1 MRRPILILTFLLYAV
16 TAAAEGESAPPA
28 ASASAAGAPA
38 SAAGAPA
45 SAAEAPASAAEAP
58 ASAAVAPA
66 SAAEAPAS
74 AAESPETT
82 SGVEVAPPAAASAAP
97 ETGDDTYKL
106 KIQELEARVN
116 ELKEQIFRS
125 KSRLAILKETVLAS
139 SIAGAEARVVHRNEM
154 GSSFKLEKVTYS
166 LDGAQIFSRTDSE
179 GKLDGQEQIEIF
191 SGPIVPGNHLVSVVM
206 VYRGNGYG
214 IFSYLNG
221 YVFTLRSSY
230 TFRAEEGKLTRLGVV
245 GFEKGGV
252 TTDLKDRPAIRFDTE
267 LVDSRKAQ
275 QASEKRDGEDR

>member
-1 MRRPILILTFLLYAV
+1 MCRPILFVLFLLYAA
-16 TAAAEGESAPPA
+16 TAAAQGDAAPA
-28 ASASAAGAPA
+28 ATSAPA
-38 SAAGAPA
+38 SAAAPA
-45 SAAEAPASAAEAP
+45 DGA
-58 ASAAVAPA
+58 
-66 SAAEAPAS
+66 
-74 AAESPETT
+74 T
-82 SGVEVAPPAAASAAP
+82 STGVEVAPPATTSAAP

-106 KIQELEARVN
+106 KVQELETRVN

-139 SIAGAEARVVHRNEM
+139 SIAGAEARVIHKNEM

-267 LVDSRKAQ
+267 LVDSRKAPE
-275 QASEKRDGEDR
+275 ASEKRAGEDR

>member
-1 MRRPILILTFLLYAV
+1 MRRLFPILAVILW
-16 TAAAEGESAPPA
+16 TAQATAQAPTPA
-28 ASASAAGAPA
+28 SEAAPA
-38 SAAGAPA
+38 PVEA
-45 SAAEAPASAAEAP
+45 SSPPAEAPG
-58 ASAAVAPA
+58 AAV
-66 SAAEAPAS
+66 
-74 AAESPETT
+74 PEGQT
-82 SGVEVAPPAAASAAP
+82 GVDVAPPAAAAATP
-97 ETGDDTYKL
+97 ETGDEAYKL
-106 KIQELEARVN
+106 KVQELETRVN

-139 SIAGAEARVVHRNEM
+139 SIAGAEARMVHKNEM

-191 SGPIVPGNHLVSVVM
+191 SGPIVPGNHLVSAVM

-230 TFRAEEGKLTRLGVV
+230 TFRAEEGKLTRLDIV

-267 LVDSRKAQ
+267 LVDSRKAP
-275 QASEKRDGEDR
+275 AATEGRPAGEDR